1 VRSRIR
7 GCDGVETE
15 AGRVT
20 GVVAGDL
27 GEAELKDLSPAF
39 RAAVEG
45 LQPGQTSEPIR
56 TNVGLHILTVCSR
69 GAGGAGQVSKEQ
81 IEGRLYGQQ
90 LSMIARRYMRDL
102 RTAATI
108 ETR

>member
-1 VRSRIR
+1 
-7 GCDGVETE
+7 
-15 AGRVT
+15 
-20 GVVAGDL
+20 
-27 GEAELKDLSPAF
+27 
-39 RAAVEG
+39 
-45 LQPGQTSEPIR
+45 
-56 TNVGLHILTVCSR
+56 VGLHILTVCGRGSTGGGEASR
-69 GAGGAGQVSKEQ
+69 QQ